1 MLYVIRRTKAQQSL
15 AGTLNSRRLWTYKK
29 TPRLSNP
36 QKIMHT
42 LPMKKV
48 FMFTVIIAL
57 MLSIMLWTLELGW
70 LSLCVAPTRYND
82 MMGLIHHSFTCPII
96 LQLYVSYNLQVAS
109 QDTVPHH
116 GCWPWWTLNLDV
128 ASLFLSLQLEWNDF
142 PCICYWLWVTLFL
155 GLQFHVSCINKSN
168 MNDIYK
174 IWQVSLKVRINTIR
188 FWFYRVK
195 YYTYYYCHL

>member
-15 AGTLNSRRLWTYKK
+15 AGTLNSRRLWTHKK

-82 MMGLIHHSFTCPII
+82 MMSLIHHIVIIPHNITIICQLQPSSCLSRYCPSSCVLALVDFKPGRCLIIFITSTWVKWFSMHMLLIMGHTFSWASVSCFVHKQIKHEWYFQNMTSFT
-96 LQLYVSYNLQVAS
+96 
-109 QDTVPHH
+109 
-116 GCWPWWTLNLDV
+116 
-128 ASLFLSLQLEWNDF
+128 
-142 PCICYWLWVTLFL
+142 
-155 GLQFHVSCINKSN
+155 
-168 MNDIYK
+168 
-174 IWQVSLKVRINTIR
+174 
-188 FWFYRVK
+188 
-195 YYTYYYCHL
+195 